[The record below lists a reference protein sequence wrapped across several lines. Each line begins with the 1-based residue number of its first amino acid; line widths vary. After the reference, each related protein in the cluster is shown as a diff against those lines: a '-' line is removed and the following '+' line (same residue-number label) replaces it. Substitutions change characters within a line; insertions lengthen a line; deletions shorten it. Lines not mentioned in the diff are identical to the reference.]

1 MSVGARNDVRFA
13 VGVAVHPMHTLTSL
27 ITEPGLATALF
38 SNAREGVVV
47 TDVEGRIIE
56 VNPAFTRIT
65 GYARD
70 EVLGRTPRLLSS
82 GRHPP
87 DFYEAMWHSLRS
99 SGHWSGE
106 VWNRRKDNELFAEL
120 LTISAVRDEEGRLQH
135 YLGLFSDITLQT
147 EHKRQLEHIAHYDV
161 LTALPN
167 RVLFADR
174 LQQAMLRANRSGMP
188 LAVAYIDL
196 DSFKTINDNH
206 GHDAG
211 DQLLTAVAARMRK
224 VLRDSDTLARLGGDE
239 FVAVLCD
246 LPDQAS
252 SRPLVQRLLAT
263 IAEPVVV
270 GGQTLQVSGSLGV
283 TLFPQRTEI
292 EADQL
297 LRQADQAM
305 YQAKLAGKNRY
316 HLFDAE
322 HDDDLRSQHESLER
336 IRLGLDRDEFVLHY
350 QPKVNMRSGEVIG
363 AEALIRW
370 QHPELGLLAPDRF
383 LPVLEHHPLGA
394 ALGEWVIDAALAQMA
409 CWQELGV
416 RVPVSVN
423 IAANHLQRA
432 DFARRLEILL
442 ALHPE
447 VTPSMLQL
455 EVLESSALEDMSHV
469 ARVMNTCVRLGV
481 GFALDDFGTGYSSLT
496 YLKRLPAET
505 LKIDRSFVHDM
516 LHDADDLAILDG
528 VLGLARAF
536 RREAVAEGVETVAHG
551 ELLLRLGCECAQGFG
566 IARPM
571 PPEQLPTW
579 MSCWRPPERWTQ
591 QRRLG
596 LEARPLLYAS
606 VEHRGWILAI
616 DAHLDG
622 VRDEPPAL
630 DPHQCGFGR
639 WLDGAIAEHRDGGDA
654 PLRALDLLH
663 QEVHVL
669 ATELL
674 ALHAAGR
681 HEAARSSQLR
691 LHFLRDRT
699 IEAIE
704 SFLPAF

>member
-1 MSVGARNDVRFA
+1 MQTPTILNTD
-13 VGVAVHPMHTLTSL
+13 
-27 ITEPGLATALF
+27 PGLASAVFLHA
-38 SNAREGVVV
+38 SEGILV
-47 TDVEGRIIE
+47 TDAQGYIIE

-70 EVLGRTPRLLSS
+70 EVLGRTPRMLGS
-82 GRHPP
+82 GRHSPG
-87 DFYEAMWHSLRS
+87 FYEAMWQSLQT

-106 VWNRRKDNELFAEL
+106 VWNRRKDDELYAES
-120 LTISAVRDEEGRLQH
+120 LTISAVRDQHGRVQH
-135 YLGLFSDITLQT
+135 YLGLFSDATLQT
-147 EHKRQLEHIAHYDV
+147 EHKRQLDHIAHYDT

-167 RVLFADR
+167 RALLTDR

-188 LAVAYIDL
+188 LAVVCIDL
-196 DSFKTINDNH
+196 DSFKAINDNH

-211 DQLLTAVAARMRK
+211 NLLLMAVAARMRK
-224 VLRDSDTLARLGGDE
+224 ALRDSDTLARMGGDE

-246 LPDQAS
+246 LPDHGS
-252 SRPLVQRLLAT
+252 SRFLVQRLLAT
-263 IAEPVVV
+263 ISEPVMVD
-270 GGQTLQVSGSLGV
+270 GKTLQVSGSLGV
-283 TLFPQRTEI
+283 TIFPQRTEV

-316 HLFDAE
+316 HLFDTE
-322 HDDDLRSQHESLER
+322 HDNDLRSQHESLER
-336 IRLGLDRDEFVLHY
+336 IRLGLDRGEFVLHY
-350 QPKVNMRSGEVIG
+350 QPKVNMCSGEVIG

-370 QHPELGLLAPDRF
+370 QHPEQGLLAPDRF

-409 CWQELGV
+409 DWQDQGLC
-416 RVPVSVN
+416 VPVSVN

-432 DFARRLEILL
+432 DFAHRLEILL

-447 VTPSMLQL
+447 VAPRMLQL

-469 ARVMNTCVRLGV
+469 AGVMSVCVRLGV

-505 LKIDRSFVHDM
+505 LKIDRSFVRDM

-536 RREAVAEGVETVAHG
+536 RRDAIAEGVETVAHG
-551 ELLLRLGCECAQGFG
+551 ELLLRLGCERAQGYG

-571 PPEQLPTW
+571 PPDQLPAW
-579 MSCWRPPERWTQ
+579 MSTWRPHERWTR

-596 LEARPLLYAS
+596 LGARPLLYAA

-616 DAHLDG
+616 DAHLAG
-622 VRDEPPAL
+622 QRDEPPVL
-630 DPHQCGFGR
+630 DSLACAFGR
-639 WLDGAIAEHRDGGDA
+639 WLDGTITGAGGLDDA
-654 PLRALDLLH
+654 RVEALNLLH

-669 ATELL
+669 AAEVL
-674 ALHAAGR
+674 ALHGAGR
-681 HEAARSSQLR
+681 YDEVRAGQFR
-691 LHFLRDRT
+691 LHALHDRI
-699 IEAIE
+699 IEAME

>member
-1 MSVGARNDVRFA
+1 MSAATLNDVRFA
-13 VGVAVHPMHTLTSL
+13 VGTAVHPMHTLSSL

-38 SNAREGVVV
+38 SNVREGIVV
-47 TDVEGRIIE
+47 TDIEGRIVE
-56 VNPAFTRIT
+56 VNPAFTHIT

-70 EVLGRTPRLLSS
+70 EVLGHTPRLLSS

-87 DFYEAMWHSLRS
+87 DFYAAMWHTVQTT
-99 SGHWSGE
+99 GHWSGE
-106 VWNRRKDNELFAEL
+106 VWNRRKDDELFAEL
-120 LTISAVRDEEGRLQH
+120 LTISAVCDEQGQLQH
-135 YLGLFSDITLQT
+135 YVGLFSDITLQT
-147 EHKRQLEHIAHYDV
+147 EHKRQLEHIAHYDP

-188 LAVAYIDL
+188 LAVVYVDL
-196 DSFKTINDNH
+196 DGFKTINDNH

-211 DQLLTAVAARMRK
+211 DQLLSAVAARMRR

-246 LPDQAS
+246 LPDQGS
-252 SRPLVQRLLAT
+252 SRLLVQRLLAT
-263 IAEPVVV
+263 IAEPVAVD
-270 GGQTLQVSGSLGV
+270 GQILQVSGSLGV

-322 HDDDLRSQHESLER
+322 HDHDLRSQHESLER
-336 IRLGLDRDEFVLHY
+336 IRLGLDRGEFVLHY
-350 QPKVNMRSGEVIG
+350 QPKVNMRSGEIIG

-370 QHPELGLLAPDRF
+370 QHPELGLLVPDRF
-383 LPVLEHHPLGA
+383 LPVLEHHPQGA
-394 ALGEWVIDAALAQMA
+394 AQGEWVIDAALAQMA
-409 CWQELGV
+409 QWQELGL

-447 VTPSMLQL
+447 VAAPMLQL

-536 RREAVAEGVETVAHG
+536 RRDAIAEGVETVAHG
-551 ELLLRLGCECAQGFG
+551 ELLLRLGCERAQGYG

-571 PPEQLPTW
+571 PPEQLPAW
-579 MSCWRPPERWTQ
+579 MMSWRPPQRWTQ

-596 LEARPLLYAS
+596 LEARPLLYAG
-606 VEHRGWILAI
+606 VEHRGWVLAI
-616 DAHLDG
+616 DAHLEG
-622 VRDEPPAL
+622 RRDEPPAL
-630 DPHQCGFGR
+630 DPHDCGFGR
-639 WLDGAIAEHRDGGDA
+639 WLDGAIAEQIGGSAA
-654 PLRALDLLH
+654 PLQALDVLH
-663 QEVHVL
+663 QKVHAL
-669 ATELL
+669 AVDLL

-681 HEAARSSQLR
+681 HEEVRAGQLS
-691 LHFLRDRT
+691 LHGLRDRI
-699 IEAIE
+699 IEALE
-704 SFLPAF
+704 SFIPAF